1 MNPLTILTILELI
14 NKIIAEGGTLVPVA
28 LKALEAIRSEPS
40 MTDDELIAAAE
51 DLNAKDK
58 KKLETLLGSLP

>member
-1 MNPLTILTILELI
+1 MNPRTILTILELI

-28 LKALEAIRSEPS
+28 LKALEAIKSEPG
-40 MTDDELIAAAE
+40 MTDDELIAATE

-58 KKLETLLGSLP
+58 QKLADLIASLP